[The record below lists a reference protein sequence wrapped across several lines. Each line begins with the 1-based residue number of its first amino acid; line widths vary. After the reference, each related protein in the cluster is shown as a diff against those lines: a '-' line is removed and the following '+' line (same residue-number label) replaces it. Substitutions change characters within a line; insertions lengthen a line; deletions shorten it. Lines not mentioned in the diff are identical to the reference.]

1 MAESVRALRDYFA
14 YLGRSG
20 VLFPIPGA
28 PPPASA
34 KAATILAT
42 SPGDPAPAP
51 PAPQATAD
59 TLEKIRDDLGD
70 CTRCRL
76 HQTRRNI
83 VFGVGNPK
91 ARIVFVGEAPG
102 ADEDAKGEPFVGR
115 AGQLLTNML
124 KAFGLNRSDVYIC
137 NVLKCRPPENRDPDP
152 VEAQT
157 CSPFMLRQI
166 RAIRPKVVCALGKHA
181 AHTLLRT
188 TDPITKL
195 RGKAFDFEGTKLVPA
210 FHPAYLLRNPRS
222 QWEARTDLKK
232 VLELAGNGGKP

>member
-1 MAESVRALRDYFA
+1 V
-14 YLGRSG
+14 
-20 VLFPIPGA
+20 
-28 PPPASA
+28 
-34 KAATILAT
+34 
-42 SPGDPAPAP
+42 
-51 PAPQATAD
+51 
-59 TLEKIRDDLGD
+59 EKIRDDLGD

-76 HQTRRNI
+76 HPTRKNI

-124 KAFGLNRSDVYIC
+124 KAFGLNRGDVYIC

-152 VEAQT
+152 VEVQT
-157 CSPFMLRQI
+157 CSPFLLRQI

-181 AHTLLRT
+181 AQTLLRT

-195 RGKAFDFEGTKLVPA
+195 RGKPLDFEGTKLLPT